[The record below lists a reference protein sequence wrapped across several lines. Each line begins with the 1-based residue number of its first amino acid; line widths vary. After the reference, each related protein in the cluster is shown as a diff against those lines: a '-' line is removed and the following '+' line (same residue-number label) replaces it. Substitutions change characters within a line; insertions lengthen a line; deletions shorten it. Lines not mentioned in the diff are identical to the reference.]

1 MLKPKLILYLLIVI
15 ASLSLI
21 VGGSWFLLRPVVK
34 ETAQAQNSSSSQAS
48 SLNSSTQVLTNQG
61 SQTSDAEGE
70 ELTYQ
75 LSLIGL
81 RMGYISS
88 QSMLQR
94 GLDLPLKKP
103 YALTKDDYRFTGI
116 KKLDQIIQAP
126 QIPEKKSWLSYPSLG
141 IEVPIV
147 YSSLEDL
154 FQTNQDG
161 SLNFTK
167 PIEES
172 RSALNN
178 GNYESTTYQQKLTQ
192 GVLHLAYSPTPGELG
207 NSYIVGHSSNY
218 TNVQSNYN
226 EIFAPMVQKSQPGDK
241 FTIYDN
247 EGRKLNFKV
256 FEALP
261 VGQKE
266 VNVAYKSYDDRRVVT
281 LQASILTKV
290 GNSWQ
295 PTQRWLTR
303 GELEI

>member
-1 MLKPKLILYLLIVI
+1 MLKPKLLLYLLIVI

-21 VGGSWFLLRPVVK
+21 IGGTWFLLKPVK
-34 ETAQAQNSSSSQAS
+34 ETAQAQNGSFSQSSSST
-48 SLNSSTQVLTNQG
+48 SSTLVSANPSSQVA
-61 SQTSDAEGE
+61 DPEGE

-75 LSLIGL
+75 LSLVGL

-88 QSMLQR
+88 QSLLQR

-103 YALTKDDYRFTGI
+103 YALTKDDYRFTGN
-116 KKLDQIIQAP
+116 KKLDQIIAAP
-126 QIPEKKSWLSYPSLG
+126 NNPEKKSWLSYPSLG

-172 RSALNN
+172 KSAINN

-192 GVLHLAYSPTPGELG
+192 GVLHLAYSPAPGELG

-218 TNVQSNYN
+218 TSVQSSYN
-226 EIFAPMVQKSQPGDK
+226 QIFAPMVEKTQPGDK
-241 FTIYDN
+241 FTIYDSQ
-247 EGRKLNFKV
+247 GRKLNFKV

-266 VNVAYKSYDDRRVVT
+266 VNVAYKSYEDRRVVT

-303 GELEI
+303 GELEN

>member
-1 MLKPKLILYLLIVI
+1 MFKPKLLLYLLIIV

-21 VGGSWFLLRPVVK
+21 VGGSWFLLKPVK
-34 ETAQAQNSSSSQAS
+34 ETAQAQNSSASQQSLSS
-48 SLNSSTQVLTNQG
+48 SLNQGLPDTHNQ
-61 SQTSDAEGE
+61 TTDPDGE

-88 QSMLQR
+88 QSLFQR

-154 FQTNQDG
+154 FQTNKDG

-178 GNYESTTYQQKLTQ
+178 GNYESTTFQQKLTQ
-192 GVLHLAYSPTPGELG
+192 GVLHLTYSPAPGELG

-218 TNVQSNYN
+218 ISVQSGYN
-226 EIFAPMVQKSQPGDK
+226 QIFAPMVQKTQPGDK
-241 FTIYDN
+241 FTIYDS

-290 GNSWQ
+290 GNTWQ

>member
-1 MLKPKLILYLLIVI
+1 MLRPKPLLYLLIVI

-21 VGGSWFLLRPVVK
+21 VGGSWFLLKPVK
-34 ETAQAQNSSSSQAS
+34 ESAKAQSSSSSQA
-48 SLNSSTQVLTNQG
+48 NSSTSLTQISTNPG
-61 SQTSDAEGE
+61 SQVVDPDGE

-88 QSMLQR
+88 QSLFQR

-103 YALTKDDYRFTGI
+103 YALTRDDYRFTGV
-116 KKLDQIIQAP
+116 KKLDQIIAAP
-126 QIPEKKSWLSYPSLG
+126 QNPEKKSWLSYPSLG

-154 FQTNQDG
+154 FQTNPDG

-167 PIEES
+167 PVEES
-172 RSALNN
+172 KSAINN
-178 GNYESTTYQQKLTQ
+178 GNYESTTFQQKLTQ
-192 GVLHLAYSPTPGELG
+192 GVLHLAYSPAPGEVG

-218 TNVQSNYN
+218 TSVQSNYN
-226 EIFAPMVQKSQPGDK
+226 QIFAPMVQKTQPGDK
-241 FTIYDN
+241 FTIYDS
-247 EGRKLNFKV
+247 EGRTLNFKV

-266 VNVAYKSYDDRRVVT
+266 VNVAYKSYEDRRVVT